1 MQATEYELY
10 LDSLLQTSV
19 PFYQLNFNSIYD
31 CPSFTVQRNRK
42 KWFQILGFDLH
53 LPEVPGLTPQ
63 YSDKQMFSPY
73 S

>member
-1 MQATEYELY
+1 MSCTWTPCCKLLY
-10 LDSLLQTSV
+10 LSTSSILIAYMIVPHLQWEETE
-19 PFYQLNFNSIYD
+19 
-31 CPSFTVQRNRK
+31 K

>member
-1 MQATEYELY
+1 MIVPHLQWEETE
-10 LDSLLQTSV
+10 
-19 PFYQLNFNSIYD
+19 
-31 CPSFTVQRNRK
+31 K